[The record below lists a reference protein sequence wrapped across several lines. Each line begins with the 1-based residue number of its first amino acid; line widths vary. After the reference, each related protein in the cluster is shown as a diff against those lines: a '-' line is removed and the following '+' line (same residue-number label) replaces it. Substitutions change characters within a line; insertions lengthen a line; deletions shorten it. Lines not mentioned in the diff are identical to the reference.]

1 MAPEYPP
8 VVVILDCRLEQD
20 QLRGNLHYVEN
31 PDGNLLR
38 VRWSVPGPVAD
49 FDPVGDG
56 VAYVY
61 RKAQNNILEIA
72 ASPDAVATPLGN
84 GRFQWTEGLQH
95 EALMFILILPPGQ
108 TLTEPC
114 PRPMGTKLFRNQ
126 IAVYWI
132 ANRVEGN
139 FRAGFEWT
147 LQPMQL
153 APEAELVA
161 LNRDYLTLYR
171 QETAVPHTRAHLRQ
185 LLTERLDET
194 DIRTLCFDVDLDFE
208 NLSGQNKREKV
219 VALLRHFEQRQQ
231 LDFLLRAVKSMR
243 PDLPF

>member
-8 VVVILDCRLEQD
+8 VVVILDSRLEQD
-20 QLRGNLHYVEN
+20 QLIGKLHYVEN

-38 VRWSVPGPVAD
+38 VRWSVSGPTAD
-49 FDPVGDG
+49 FDAVGDG

-61 RKAQNNILEIA
+61 RKTANNIIEIA
-72 ASPDAVATPLGN
+72 ASPDALATPLGN

-108 TLTEPC
+108 TVTQPH
-114 PRPMGTKLFRNQ
+114 PRPMGTKLFHNR

-147 LQPMQL
+147 LQPME
-153 APEAELVA
+153 AGPEAALVA

-194 DIRTLCFDVDLDFE
+194 DIRTICFDVNLDFE
-208 NLSGQNKREKV
+208 NLSGQNKSEKV
-219 VALLRHFEQRQQ
+219 IALLRHFEQRQQ